1 MARSLLYAT
10 SYPIN
15 DKISITIPTVGQV
28 IDDEDNYNS
37 VMAAITA
44 YPQDFMVE
52 LDDLGIDF
60 SDITPYELFLMLFPG
75 LKEVDTSLVLNDLK
89 VENFMMAVNP
99 KTKEVVLRDN
109 ENDITID
116 RSIHHM
122 MRNALYQINHIERH
136 DTTPGNTA
144 AKKFMLERAR
154 KKRQRALRR
163 RKNIQ
168 KTGLEELIV
177 SIVNSEQYKYN
188 FEETRNLTIYQF
200 YSSLHQ
206 IVRKTN
212 YNNLMIGYYTGSI
225 ESKHIN
231 QKELNWLTSK

>member
-1 MARSLLYAT
+1 MANSILYAT

-15 DKISITIPTVGQV
+15 DKIAIAIPTVGQV
-28 IDDEDNYNS
+28 IDDEENYNS

-52 LDDLGIDF
+52 LDDIGIDF
-60 SDITPYELFLMLFPG
+60 SDITPYELFLLLFPG
-75 LKEVDTSLVLNDLK
+75 LKEADTSLVLGDLQ
-89 VENFMMAVNP
+89 VGNFEMAVNP
-99 KTKEVVLRDN
+99 KNKEVVLRDN
-109 ENDITID
+109 KNDITID
-116 RSIHHM
+116 RSIHHL
-122 MRNALYQINHIERH
+122 MRTALYQIHHIERH
-136 DTTPGNTA
+136 DTKPGNSA

-154 KKRQRALRR
+154 KKRQRAMRR
-163 RKNIQ
+163 RKIVK

-177 SIVNSEQYKYN
+177 SLVNSEQFKYN
-188 FEETRNLTIYQF
+188 FEETRNMTIYQF

-231 QKELNWLTSK
+231 QRELNWLTSK

>member
-1 MARSLLYAT
+1 MGNSLLFAD

-15 DKISITIPTVGQV
+15 DKISLYIPTVGQV
-28 IDDEDNYNS
+28 IDNEENYNS
-37 VMAAITA
+37 IMAAVTA

-60 SDITPYELFLMLFPG
+60 ADITPFELFLLLFQG
-75 LKEVDTSLVLNDLK
+75 LKEADTSLVFRDLDLSLF
-89 VENFMMAVNP
+89 ERAVNP

-109 ENDITID
+109 RNDITID

-122 MRNALYQINHIERH
+122 MRMAMYQINHIERH
-136 DTTPGNTA
+136 DTTPGN
-144 AKKFMLERAR
+144 KEGRRFMLERAR
-154 KKRQRALRR
+154 KKKARAMR
-163 RKNIQ
+163 RKKTVQ
-168 KTGLEELIV
+168 KTAWEEMIV
-177 SIVNSEQYKYN
+177 SLVNSEQYKYN
-188 FEETRNLTIYQF
+188 FQETRDLTIYQF

-206 IVRKTN
+206 VVRKTN

-231 QKELNWLTSK
+231 RKELNWLTSK

>member
-1 MARSLLYAT
+1 MANSLLYAN

-15 DKISITIPTVGQV
+15 DKIAITIPTVGQV

-37 VMAAITA
+37 IMAAVTA

-60 SDITPYELFLMLFPG
+60 SDITPYELFLLLFPG
-75 LKEVDTSLVLNDLK
+75 LKDVDTSLVLGDLK
-89 VENFMMAVNP
+89 VENFIKAVNP
-99 KTKEVVLRDN
+99 KTKEIVLLDS
-109 ENDITID
+109 ENDIIID
-116 RSIHHM
+116 RSIHHI
-122 MRNALYQINHIERH
+122 MRTALYQINHIERH
-136 DTTPGNTA
+136 DTTPGNDA
-144 AKKFMLERAR
+144 ARQFMLERAR
-154 KKRQRALRR
+154 KKKKRAMRR
-163 RKNIQ
+163 RKSVQ

-177 SIVNSEQYKYN
+177 SMVNSEQYKYN
-188 FEETRNLTIYQF
+188 FEETRSLTIYQF

-225 ESKHIN
+225 ESKHIK
-231 QKELNWLTSK
+231 QSELNWLTSK

>member
-1 MARSLLYAT
+1 MANSLLYAN

-15 DKISITIPTVGQV
+15 DKIAITIPTVGQV

-37 VMAAITA
+37 IMAAVTA

-60 SDITPYELFLMLFPG
+60 SDITPYELFLLLFPG
-75 LKEVDTSLVLNDLK
+75 LKDVDTSLVLGDLK
-89 VENFMMAVNP
+89 VENFIKAVNP
-99 KTKEVVLRDN
+99 KTKEIVLLDN
-109 ENDITID
+109 ENDIIID
-116 RSIHHM
+116 RSIHHI
-122 MRNALYQINHIERH
+122 MRTALYQINHIERH
-136 DTTPGNTA
+136 DTTPGNDA
-144 AKKFMLERAR
+144 AKQFMLERAR
-154 KKRQRALRR
+154 KKKKRAMRR
-163 RKNIQ
+163 RRSVQ

-177 SIVNSEQYKYN
+177 SLVNSEQYKYN
-188 FEETRNLTIYQF
+188 FEETRSLTIYQF

-225 ESKHIN
+225 ESKHIK
-231 QKELNWLTSK
+231 QSELNWLTSK

>member
-1 MARSLLYAT
+1 MANSILYAD

-15 DKISITIPTVGQV
+15 DKISIAIPTVGQV
-28 IDDEDNYNS
+28 IKDEENYNNM
-37 VMAAITA
+37 MAAVTA

-52 LDDLGIDF
+52 LDDVGIDF
-60 SDITPYELFLMLFPG
+60 SDITPYELFLLLFPG
-75 LKEVDTSLVLNDLK
+75 LKEVDTSLVFK
-89 VENFMMAVNP
+89 NFHASDFEMAVNP
-99 KTKEVVLRDN
+99 STKEVVLRDN
-109 ENDITID
+109 AHDITID

-122 MRNALYQINHIERH
+122 MRNAMYQINHIERH
-136 DTTPGNTA
+136 DTTPANEA
-144 AKKFMLERAR
+144 ARQFMIERAR
-154 KKRQRALRR
+154 KKKQRAMRR

-177 SIVNSEQYKYN
+177 SMVNSEQYKYN
-188 FEETRNLTIYQF
+188 YQETLDLTIYQF

-206 IVRKTN
+206 VVKKTN

-231 QKELNWLTSK
+231 SKELNWLTSK

>member
-1 MARSLLYAT
+1 MANSLLYAS

-15 DKISITIPTVGQV
+15 DKIAITIPTVGQV

-37 VMAAITA
+37 IMAAVTA

-60 SDITPYELFLMLFPG
+60 SDITPYELFLLLFPG
-75 LKEVDTSLVLNDLK
+75 LKDVDTSLVLGDLK
-89 VENFMMAVNP
+89 VENFIKAVNP
-99 KTKEVVLRDN
+99 KTKEIVLLDS
-109 ENDITID
+109 ENDIIID
-116 RSIHHM
+116 RSIHHI
-122 MRNALYQINHIERH
+122 MRTALYQINHIERH
-136 DTTPGNTA
+136 DTTPGNDA
-144 AKKFMLERAR
+144 ARQFMLERAR
-154 KKRQRALRR
+154 KKKKRAMRR
-163 RKNIQ
+163 RKSVQ

-177 SIVNSEQYKYN
+177 SMVNSEQYKYN
-188 FEETRNLTIYQF
+188 FEETRSLTIYQF

-225 ESKHIN
+225 ESKHIK
-231 QKELNWLTSK
+231 QSELNWLTSK